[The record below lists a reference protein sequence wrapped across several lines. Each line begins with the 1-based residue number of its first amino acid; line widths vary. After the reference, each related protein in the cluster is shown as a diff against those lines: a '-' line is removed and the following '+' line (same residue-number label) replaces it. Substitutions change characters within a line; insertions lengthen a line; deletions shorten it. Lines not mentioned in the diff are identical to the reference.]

1 MSDFVFFF
9 PIIVLVIAFVV
20 AGAIPTVRAFLKEEK
35 IPLQKKDRS
44 GYQREVD
51 AIHITS
57 DAATERQRRLDQL
70 KSLYE
75 AGMMERDEYWE
86 RRENVEADYR

>member
-1 MSDFVFFF
+1 MNDFVFLF
-9 PIIVLVIAFVV
+9 PIIVLVLAFFA
-20 AGAIPTVRAFLKEEK
+20 AGVLPFVKTFNKKEEK
-35 IPLQKKDRS
+35 PARRKDRS
-44 GYQREVD
+44 GYQREID
-51 AIHITS
+51 KIHITS

-86 RRENVEADYR
+86 RRESVEADYR

>member
-1 MSDFVFFF
+1 MDSFSFFF
-9 PIIVLVIAFVV
+9 IIFLIIFFI
-20 AGAIPTVRAFLKEEK
+20 GTGLFTSVRSFFKKTETPAKKKE
-35 IPLQKKDRS
+35 RS

-75 AGMMERDEYWE
+75 AGMMEKDEYWE
-86 RRENVEADYR
+86 RRESVEADYRR